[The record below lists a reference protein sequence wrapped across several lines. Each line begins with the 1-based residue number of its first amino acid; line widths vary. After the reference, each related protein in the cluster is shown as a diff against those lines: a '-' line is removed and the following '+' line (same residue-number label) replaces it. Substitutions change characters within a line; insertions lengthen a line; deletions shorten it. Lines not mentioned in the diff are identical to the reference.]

1 MDFHQIVSFLI
12 AHWQLSGI
20 FIVLLIMLII
30 EESRAQGGKQKIS
43 PTELVSLMNQEQAY
57 VVDLRDAALFSSGH
71 IMGSKNISKSDVVSD
86 ADRLPK
92 EETTNVVLVCQRGQT
107 ALSVFQQLKKKGLL
121 NVKILKGGMDAWR
134 QASMP
139 VIEENKKQ
147 SKKDKKVKKGK
158 KNG

>member
-12 AHWQLSGI
+12 SHWQLSGI

-71 IMGSKNISKSDVVSD
+71 ILGSKNISKADVVSD

-92 EETTNVVLVCQRGQT
+92 EETMNVVLVCQRGQT

-147 SKKDKKVKKGK
+147 SKKNKKGRK
-158 KNG
+158 